1 MTPPIKSD
9 QVYELSHGA
18 TEFLLQL
25 TRIAYHECEAILP
38 LVENDGTDGGTN
50 DEQLT
55 WEGLK
60 WILSVLASD
69 FNDSSCPW
77 NDPPSFKVHDD
88 DGFVFVVDDTD
99 DGNNVVDDDDYDDD
113 SYSDIDDGND
123 DDIVFDDIDNDNV
136 FSDDDDDMFYDVD
149 DVADDDDVLYH
160 SYHLH
165 KFLPTHPFSTD

>member
-9 QVYELSHGA
+9 QVYELSNGA

-88 DGFVFVVDDTD
+88 DGIVFVVDDTD
-99 DGNNVVDDDDYDDD
+99 DGNYVVD
-113 SYSDIDDGND
+113 
-123 DDIVFDDIDNDNV
+123 DNDNV
-136 FSDDDDDMFYDVD
+136 FNDDDDDIVYDVD
-149 DVADDDDVLYH
+149 DDVIYH

>member
-1 MTPPIKSD
+1 VTPSIKSD
-9 QVYELSHGA
+9 QVYELSSGA

-50 DEQLT
+50 DGHEEQLT

-77 NDPPSFKVHDD
+77 NDPPSFKVYDD
-88 DGFVFVVDDTD
+88 DNDIVVFHVSDVYDHGKVDDIVD
-99 DGNNVVDDDDYDDD
+99 VVVVDDDD
-113 SYSDIDDGND
+113 SEI
-123 DDIVFDDIDNDNV
+123 
-136 FSDDDDDMFYDVD
+136 
-149 DVADDDDVLYH
+149 DDDDVL
-160 SYHLH
+160 L
-165 KFLPTHPFSTD
+165 

>member
-1 MTPPIKSD
+1 MTSPIKSD
-9 QVYELSHGA
+9 QVYELSSGA

-50 DEQLT
+50 DGHEEQLT

-88 DGFVFVVDDTD
+88 DD
-99 DGNNVVDDDDYDDD
+99 
-113 SYSDIDDGND
+113 
-123 DDIVFDDIDNDNV
+123 
-136 FSDDDDDMFYDVD
+136 
-149 DVADDDDVLYH
+149 L
-160 SYHLH
+160 
-165 KFLPTHPFSTD
+165 FLLLMMMMMMILFLLLMILMMSIML